1 MREIKVHF
9 CSRQVVCQCCEEAD
23 PSSALEKLM
32 SRVKE
37 GRLSDGALVRLLR
50 TVQQKAPSS
59 FPTPLLSLL
68 EEEEGNTQGPEGN
81 QSAGKDEHIVTL

>member
-1 MREIKVHF
+1 M
-9 CSRQVVCQCCEEAD
+9 CQSCEEAD

-37 GRLSDGALVRLLR
+37 GHLSEGALLELLR

-59 FPTPLLSLL
+59 FPTPLLSLV
-68 EEEEGNTQGPEGN
+68 EGDTQEPEGN
-81 QSAGKDEHIVTL
+81 QTGGKEEY